1 MDLFQP
7 TSPMIMSG
15 AKVQRLLLMPAH
27 IWTLMTAFPTKES
40 GWSVTWQA
48 KDEMR
53 TSLQNGKICRNTCCR
68 CLNSFLQSSPMQE
81 NFLPWN
87 SNSLSSL
94 AGREATCSFFR
105 MAHISQLIL
114 YINIFSFCRMKKKN
128 RKKPLMHFYPILDG
142 PFQNGF
148 FFSLLFYYYFSAG
161 FSLLFY

>member
-1 MDLFQP
+1 
-7 TSPMIMSG
+7 
-15 AKVQRLLLMPAH
+15 
-27 IWTLMTAFPTKES
+27 MTAFPTKES

-68 CLNSFLQSSPMQE
+68 CVNSFLQSSPMQD

-105 MAHISQLIL
+105 MADISPIDFI
-114 YINIFSFCRMKKKN
+114 YKRFFIVKN
-128 RKKPLMHFYPILDG
+128 VDKESKKPPMHFYPILDG

-148 FFSLLFYYYFSAG
+148 FFSLLFYYYFSMG

>member
-1 MDLFQP
+1 MSIKLHVYFSRLMLFANSWNIAVQPVLVAALAMDLFQP

-68 CLNSFLQSSPMQE
+68 CVNSFLQSSPMQD

-105 MAHISQLIL
+105 MADISPIDFI
-114 YINIFSFCRMKKKN
+114 YK
-128 RKKPLMHFYPILDG
+128 HFFIV
-142 PFQNGF
+142 
-148 FFSLLFYYYFSAG
+148 
-161 FSLLFY
+161 